1 MKSSAHTHSAGLSPA
16 SLAAELAPLLSAMT
30 STAEAYLSALR
41 DHRDAV
47 RRADPSAMG
56 EAMAR
61 EAQCL
66 QQLSKLEDSRR
77 RLVQKA
83 EAAGFW
89 PGKGPITLTGLAAKA
104 PDDRK
109 GLLVAAA
116 AHLRGL
122 MQDATREQGILRQA
136 ATALAGHVE
145 GIVRQ
150 VAQSLSHTGTY
161 GRMGVVAAGPAVI
174 SALDLR
180 S

>member
-1 MKSSAHTHSAGLSPA
+1 MKAAPTAPTLSPT

-30 STAEAYLSALR
+30 ATAQAYLVALR

-47 RRADPSAMG
+47 RRADPTSMS
-56 EAMAR
+56 EAMSR
-61 EAQCL
+61 EAECL
-66 QQLSKLEDSRR
+66 QQLSKLEDTRR
-77 RLVQKA
+77 RLVQRA
-83 EAAGFW
+83 EGAGFW
-89 PGKGPITLTGLAAKA
+89 PGKGPITLSGLAAKT

-116 AHLRGL
+116 SHLRSL
-122 MQDATREQGILRQA
+122 MQEATREQGVLRQA
-136 ATALAGHVE
+136 AIALAGHVE

-161 GRMGVVAAGPAVI
+161 GRMGVVAAGPAVV

>member
-1 MKSSAHTHSAGLSPA
+1 MKPSNHHAAYSATALAG
-16 SLAAELAPLLSAMT
+16 ELAPLLTAMT
-30 STAEAYLSALR
+30 ETAELYLVALR

-47 RRADPSAMG
+47 RRADPASMSGAMS
-56 EAMAR
+56 R
-61 EAQCL
+61 EAQAL
-66 QQLSKLEDSRR
+66 QQLSRLEDSRR
-77 RLVQKA
+77 KLVQKA
-83 EAAGFW
+83 EAAGLW

-104 PDDRK
+104 PEDRR
-109 GLLVAAA
+109 GFLVATAS
-116 AHLRGL
+116 HLRGL
-122 MQDATREQGILRQA
+122 MLEAAQEQGVLRQA
-136 ATALAGHVE
+136 ATALAGHIE